1 MSVSQLGGSPILSV
15 TDKSQRRDGD
25 VQEIGMNSEHASRIC
40 QVTDSY
46 LRLGCLKR
54 GLQALS
60 RVKLRRTQ
68 LGQCFPVYCCERTL
82 LDEVSISQT
91 CQRPTFTAAAMPDR
105 PVPSLWVFKCVVN
118 ESGARPNDQ
127 LFSAQL
133 RRGWHDKAGCQV
145 GGLRLS
151 SVFVRT

>member
-1 MSVSQLGGSPILSV
+1 MSVSQLGGSAILSV
-15 TDKSQRRDGD
+15 TDKNQRRGGD
-25 VQEIGMNSEHASRIC
+25 VQEMGMNSEHASRIC

-46 LRLGCLKR
+46 FRLGCLKR
-54 GLQALS
+54 GSQGMS

-68 LGQCFPVYCCERTL
+68 PGQMFFRCTL
-82 LDEVSISQT
+82 LDEVGMSQT